1 MRANEIDAKVKKLR
15 ELRSPEAEI
24 RSAIADVEEFLKTA
38 ILLKNTDVLN
48 RQGYKVMW
56 KTAVSSR
63 FDPMAFQLP
72 HANLFRQY
80 SKSVTGRQLVIAQG
94 GIAYEGNRG

>member
-38 ILLKNTDVLN
+38 MLLKNTLTACKN
-48 RQGYKVMW
+48 R
-56 KTAVSSR
+56 
-63 FDPMAFQLP
+63 
-72 HANLFRQY
+72 
-80 SKSVTGRQLVIAQG
+80 
-94 GIAYEGNRG
+94 